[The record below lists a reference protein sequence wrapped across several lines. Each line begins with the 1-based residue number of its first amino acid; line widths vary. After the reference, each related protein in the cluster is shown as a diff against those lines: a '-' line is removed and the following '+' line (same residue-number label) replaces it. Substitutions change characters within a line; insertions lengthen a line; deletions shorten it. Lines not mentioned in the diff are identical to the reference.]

1 MKICRFLELLLKVV
15 GLLLKSEVD
24 INKPN
29 DEGKTPLYV
38 ATQNEHLKI
47 VELLLENS
55 ADVNKI

>member
-1 MKICRFLELLLKVV
+1 MKE
-15 GLLLKSEVD
+15 
-24 INKPN
+24 
-29 DEGKTPLYV
+29 KTPLYV